1 MDWKL
6 QTEMPDLKIFFP
18 QRKKNDRYREH
29 RLAENS
35 GDRQLTDFIN
45 TYCLKYLLLTDVIN
59 IKYPV
64 NN

>member
-1 MDWKL
+1 MDWKWNARPENFL
-6 QTEMPDLKIFFP
+6 SPA
-18 QRKKNDRYREH
+18 KKNDRYREH
-29 RLAENS
+29 RLVENS

-45 TYCLKYLLLTDVIN
+45 TYCLKYLLLNDVIN